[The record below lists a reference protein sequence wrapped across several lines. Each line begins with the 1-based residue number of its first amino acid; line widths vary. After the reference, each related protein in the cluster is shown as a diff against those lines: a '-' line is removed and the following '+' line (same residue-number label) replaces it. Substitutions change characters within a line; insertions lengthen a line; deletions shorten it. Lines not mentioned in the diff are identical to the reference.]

1 MQPGSSTMPLKS
13 SGVKRFAA
21 THLEHT
27 AVRRPFALCLL
38 VLLLFSGSPARSQ
51 ERRKIRISNA
61 NFSFTALPL
70 IAARD
75 WKLFSEQR
83 LEVEII
89 LMRSAAAAAA
99 LASGELNYQSG
110 IGPATV
116 GATLSGLESRA
127 LWSSNN
133 RIAYWLMARPELKS
147 LQELKLKKI
156 GVTGLGGTSHVAL
169 TAAMEKKGLGPK
181 DFVALSV
188 PPMQLLQA
196 LESGFIDAAALNPP
210 YMFFAQRRGFNK
222 LLDIGALV
230 EMPSGGLTALVRTI
244 RERPDEVRRVVRAMQ
259 SAKRAMLKTR
269 EKTLD
274 LIIRVLNMD
283 KETAMDTYRYLEANY
298 NDTGIP
304 TPEGMGN
311 IVKALKSEG
320 RFKNR
325 NVSFEEV
332 ADPRPAI
339 EIAKELG
346 YKMP

>member
-13 SGVKRFAA
+13 SGVKRFSAA
-21 THLEHT
+21 HLEH
-27 AVRRPFALCLL
+27 AAMRRSFTLCLL

-75 WKLFSEQR
+75 WKLFSEQG

-99 LASGELNYQSG
+99 LASGELDYQSG

-133 RIAYWLMARPELKS
+133 RIAYWLMARPEFKS
-147 LQELKLKKI
+147 LQDLRQKRV

-169 TAAMEKKGLGPK
+169 TAALEKRGFSPK

-188 PPMQLLQA
+188 PPMQLVQA

-210 YMFFAQRRGFNK
+210 YMFFAQRRGFNR
-222 LLDIGALV
+222 LLDIGELV

-244 RERPDEVRRVVRAMQ
+244 RQRPDEVKRVIRALQ
-259 SAKRAMLKTR
+259 SAKRAMLKAR

-274 LIIRVLNMD
+274 LITHILNMD
-283 KETAMDTYRYLEANY
+283 RETAVDTYKLLEANY
-298 NDTGIP
+298 NDTGVP
-304 TPEGMGN
+304 TPEGIEN
-311 IVKALKSEG
+311 IIKALRSEG
-320 RFKNR
+320 RFKDR

-332 ADPRPAI
+332 ADPRLAI
-339 EIAKELG
+339 EVAKELG
-346 YKMP
+346 YKIQ

>member
-1 MQPGSSTMPLKS
+1 M
-13 SGVKRFAA
+13 A
-21 THLEHT
+21 
-27 AVRRPFALCLL
+27 ALCVL
-38 VLLLFSGSPARSQ
+38 VLLLFSAAPAQSQ

-70 IAARD
+70 VAARD
-75 WKLFSEQR
+75 WKLFSEQG
-83 LEVEII
+83 LNVEII

-99 LASGELNYQSG
+99 LASGELDYQSG

-133 RIAYWLMARPELKS
+133 RIAYWLMAKPELKG

-169 TAAMEKKGLGPK
+169 TAALEKRGLGAK
-181 DFVALSV
+181 DFVAISI
-188 PPMQLLQA
+188 PPMQLVQA
-196 LESGFIDAAALNPP
+196 LESGFVDAAALNPP

-244 RERPDEVRRVVRAMQ
+244 RERPDEVKRVIRALQ
-259 SAKRAMLKTR
+259 SAKRAMLKAR

-274 LIIRVLNMD
+274 LITRVLNMD
-283 KETAMDTYRYLEANY
+283 RETAVDTYKLLETNY
-298 NDTGIP
+298 NDTGVP

-311 IVKALKSEG
+311 IIKALKSEG
-320 RFKNR
+320 RFKDR

-332 ADPRPAI
+332 ADPRFAI
-339 EIAKELG
+339 EVAKELG
-346 YKMP
+346 YQIQ